1 MPSITVSNVPEEVH
15 RALRA
20 LAARHGRSA
29 EAGIRE
35 ILANAVKPEGRVKLG
50 TLLANIGREARL
62 TNEEW
67 AAMDAARDK
76 TPARLVDFE

>member
-1 MPSITVSNVPEEVH
+1 MPSITVRNVPEEVH
-15 RALRA
+15 RALRV

-29 EAGIRE
+29 EAEIRE

-62 TNEEW
+62 SDEEF
-67 AAMDAARDK
+67 ATIDGVRDK
-76 TPARLVDFE
+76 TPAKPVGFE